1 MPLSL
6 TGTTRNRVVCSLS
19 NEDHPS
25 YTPSTLPYDMTFEI
39 NSVDQMIR
47 TLESLGI
54 QDYTLTESLEEEVYG
69 TDSDQ
74 PHYFPAYS
82 DWDSFDSYSTFD
94 SNDFEYQQS
103 LCG

>member
-6 TGTTRNRVVCSLS
+6 TGTQENRVVSALS

-25 YTPSTLPYDMTFEI
+25 YTPFTLPYDMTFEF
-39 NSVDQMIR
+39 NSMDQMIR
-47 TLESLGI
+47 TLEALGI
-54 QDYTLTESLEEEVYG
+54 EDYSLEDRLDEEIYG

-74 PHYFPAYS
+74 PYYFPAHS
-82 DWDSFDSYSTFD
+82 DWESFDSYSTFD

-103 LCG
+103 LCV